1 VSLVLTAQFVAP
13 HSKLLC
19 GSEAD
24 RLQGCGSVAVYLA
37 ANASATQ
44 GDGSE
49 LFLGDVWDETT
60 SQLLHQPTIGRFFIL
75 LPPQ

>member
-37 ANASATQ
+37 ASASATQ

-49 LFLGDVWDETT
+49 LFLGEG
-60 SQLLHQPTIGRFFIL
+60 LG
-75 LPPQ
+75 

>member
-1 VSLVLTAQFVAP
+1 
-13 HSKLLC
+13 
-19 GSEAD
+19 
-24 RLQGCGSVAVYLA
+24 VYLA

-60 SQLLHQPTIGRFFIL
+60 SQLPDQPTIGRFFIL